1 MVRYKRKVFDILQ
14 IGHSRSKSGRFFDLF
29 IAAVI
34 FVNLFCTLFSTFE
47 ESAPYK
53 DELYMVEFLTIVIFS
68 VEYALRIWTADLL
81 YPKMSRGEARVA
93 FMLSFFGL
101 IDLLT
106 IVIFFLPMFFS
117 AGTVAFRML
126 RVVRIFQLFKA
137 NQYYDSFSVITDVL
151 REKRDQIFS
160 SVFLILVLMI
170 ASSLTMYSLEHDVQP
185 DKFENAFSGIWWAV
199 STLLTVGY
207 GDIYP
212 ITTLGK
218 VMAIII
224 SFLGVGMVAIP
235 TGIISAGFV
244 EHYTRM
250 KTVATIMDEK
260 SVRFVVIHV
269 SEKHPFRDKLIREV
283 QLPMGL
289 IMTVILRDDEALLPK
304 GDVTIH
310 YGDKIVI
317 AAEAYKEDAEIELK
331 EIEIKSEHPWVGQKI
346 KVLNISR
353 QTLIIYIKRRNKV
366 IIPNGDT
373 IIRAGD
379 ILVVYTKHGLE
390 ELLSDFQMEI

>member
-1 MVRYKRKVFDILQ
+1 MRQYKKRIFDILQ
-14 IGHSRSKSGRFFDLF
+14 IGHNHSRVDRFFDIF
-29 IAAVI
+29 IAGTI
-34 FVNLFCTLFSTFE
+34 FVNLFVTLFSTFE
-47 ESAPYK
+47 EAKPYK
-53 DELYMVEFLTIVIFS
+53 EGLYAVEFITILIFAA
-68 VEYALRIWTADLL
+68 EYVLRIWTAEYL
-81 YPKMSRGEARVA
+81 YPKKTVAQARVT
-93 FMLSFFGL
+93 FMLSFFGI

-117 AGTVAFRML
+117 AGTAAFRML
-126 RVVRIFQLFKA
+126 RVVRIFHLFKA

-151 REKRDQIFS
+151 REKRDQIIS
-160 SVFLILVLMI
+160 SVFLILVMMI
-170 ASSLTMYSLEHDVQP
+170 ASSLTMYSLEHEAQP
-185 DKFENAFSGIWWAV
+185 EVFQNAFSGIWWAV

-218 VMAIII
+218 LMAIVI
-224 SFLGVGMVAIP
+224 SFLGVGLVAIP

-250 KTVATIMDEK
+250 KTAATIMDEK

-269 SEKHPFRDKLIREV
+269 TEKHPFLNRTVREL

-289 IMTVILRDDEALLPK
+289 IMTVILRDEEALLPK
-304 GDVTIH
+304 GDVVIH

-331 EIEIKSEHPWVGQKI
+331 EIDVKSQHPWVGQRI
-346 KVLNISR
+346 RTLNISR
-353 QTLIIYIKRRNKV
+353 QTLIVYIKRRNKV

-373 IIRAGD
+373 VIHARD
-379 ILVVYTKHGLE
+379 VLVVYTKHDLE